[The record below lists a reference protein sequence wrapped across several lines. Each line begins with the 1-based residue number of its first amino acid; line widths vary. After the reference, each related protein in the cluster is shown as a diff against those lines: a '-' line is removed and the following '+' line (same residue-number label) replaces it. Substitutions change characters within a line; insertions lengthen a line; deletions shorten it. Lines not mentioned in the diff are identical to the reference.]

1 MSIHRY
7 HALIDHL
14 CEQLSI
20 EFKPAMYQA
29 AQINVDGVD
38 FTLFHAGL
46 MLPESV
52 QMHCDFGA
60 LPGAAREAV
69 LLRLLETQTHLFGVC
84 APVFSYDRTRDSV
97 ALMCRFPLH
106 DEDGA
111 VSTLELLRFFSGLA
125 KRWRQDR
132 FTFVQ

>member
-7 HALIDHL
+7 HALIDRL

-20 EFKPAMYQA
+20 EVKPAMYQA
-29 AQINVDGVD
+29 AQIEVDGVG

-46 MLPESV
+46 MLSDSV
-52 QMHCDFGA
+52 HMHCDFGV

-84 APVFSYDRTRDSV
+84 APVFTYDRVRDSV
-97 ALMCRFPLH
+97 ALMCRFPLNEEA
-106 DEDGA
+106 DA
-111 VSTLELLRFFSGLA
+111 ASTLELLRFFSGLA

-132 FTFVQ
+132 FTFV